1 MAMMAGRVLLVCAL
15 CVLWCGV
22 SGIAADGVGG
32 GGVVASGG
40 DNKKLEEPEISSP
53 VIPGVQP
60 QAPEVEESPTRRS
73 EDVLEETY
81 EVVVE
86 GDEADRRGVGVDGE
100 KGNTVQKGRGEG
112 ESEGDSATEAELHS
126 TDDEILRRPSP
137 NGAKGGEKTIPPN
150 DTPPE
155 EKVRQQQEDPPILL
169 QSDPGDLASGKG
181 VPPES
186 TEHEPPASGNPSSET
201 ETTGIQKVPTPTH
214 VRESPTVT
222 EKDVVST
229 EHEREDKEGSGSN
242 PIKVTDVRLP
252 EPQEL
257 RSQSLDG
264 TQRVETGVSPISSLP
279 EDQNKRRVLLNLSQ
293 GESANVPPE
302 TTQQSSSTGGHRVEN
317 SRTNDD
323 DAKNNEGSAAGE
335 NKDKKG
341 LEKDVVLTIS
351 EGKLQPPVTAA
362 ASTSETAIN
371 GDSKGSSTAATALRS
386 DDDTQSNPTKDELS
400 QPSSER
406 TAELSTTSDS
416 EDASDSAEKAAAQNA
431 GIPTTK
437 AIATAK
443 TNDTVTPADGDGS
456 TAVSHITSPLLL
468 LLLVVACAAAAVVAA

>member
-86 GDEADRRGVGVDGE
+86 GDEADSRGVGVDGE

-155 EKVRQQQEDPPILL
+155 GKVQQQQEDPPILL
-169 QSDPGDLASGKG
+169 QSEPGNLASGKG

-222 EKDVVST
+222 EKEVVST

-257 RSQSLDG
+257 RSKSLDG

-386 DDDTQSNPTKDELS
+386 DDDSQSNPTKDELS

-416 EDASDSAEKAAAQNA
+416 EDAPDSAEKAAAQNA

-443 TNDTVTPADGDGS
+443 TNDTVTPGGNDGIK
-456 TAVSHITSPLLL
+456 AASHTTSPLLL
-468 LLLVVACAAAAVVAA
+468 LLVACAAAAVVAA